1 MEPDSGPE
9 SIAGNGI
16 DIVTT
21 SDTGTSLEPNTGTDD
36 RRQLT
41 GAP

>member
-1 MEPDSGPE
+1 MEPDSGLE
-9 SIAGNGI
+9 SITGNDI

-21 SDTGTSLEPNTGTDD
+21 SDTGTNLEPNTRTDD